1 MWNYLVQIW
10 NSRDLRNKIL
20 ITLLI
25 LALYRLISQIS
36 IPGANLEAISAI
48 FTKSQIFGAFSMLT
62 GGSAENF
69 SIVLMGLSP
78 YINASIILQ
87 LLTVVIP
94 KLEALSKEGEQGYK
108 KINQYTR
115 WLTLPLAFLQSY
127 GMIALLNSQS
137 QVPIVENINQAKIIL
152 PIMLTI
158 TAGTLLCM
166 WLGELISEY
175 GIGNGISILIF
186 INIITAI
193 PPIIAQSLFQAQS
206 DPNKLVPFVM
216 MLLVTILMTVFV
228 IVVTDATRRIPITYT
243 GSHLHARAE
252 QSVLPIR
259 VNQAGMIPIIFAV
272 SLVSLPSLLAQ
283 LMQSATSP
291 WLRDIAQY
299 LGKFFSI
306 QSWPYLILYF
316 GLVIAFTYF
325 YVGITFKP
333 DQVAENIQKR
343 GGYIPGI
350 RPGKQTSEYIG
361 KISNYMNLYGG
372 LFIALV
378 AVLPMIIQ
386 KIFKNFEFGTIQML
400 LSGAGIIIVAG
411 VVLELVRQ
419 INTQLV
425 MHDYKKFY

>member
-1 MWNYLVQIW
+1 MLQYLIQIW
-10 NSRDLRNKIL
+10 NSKDLRNKIL
-20 ITLLI
+20 LTLLI
-25 LALYRLISQIS
+25 LALYRMAAQIS
-36 IPGANLEAISAI
+36 IPGANLEAIKAI
-48 FTKSQIFGAFSMLT
+48 FSKSQIFGAFSMLT

-69 SIVLMGLSP
+69 SIMLMGLSP
-78 YINASIILQ
+78 YINASIIVQ
-87 LLTVVIP
+87 LMTVVIP
-94 KLEALSKEGEQGYK
+94 KLENLSKEGEQGYR

-115 WLTLPLAFLQSY
+115 WLALPLGFLQSY

-137 QVPIVENINQAKIIL
+137 QVPIVENLSNPSIIL

-158 TAGTLLCM
+158 TAGTVLAM

-193 PPIIAQSLFQAQS
+193 PPMIAQNLFQAQANP
-206 DPNKLVPFVM
+206 DKLVPFVIT
-216 MLLVTILMTVFV
+216 LLITIIMTILV
-228 IVVTDATRRIPITYT
+228 IIFTDAVRRIPITYT
-243 GSHLHARAE
+243 GQHTHARAE

-272 SLVSLPSLLAQ
+272 SIVSLPTLLSQ
-283 LMQSATSP
+283 LMQNATSE
-291 WLRDIAQY
+291 WLRGFAAF
-299 LGKFFSI
+299 LGSAFTMQGI
-306 QSWPYLILYF
+306 PYLVLYF
-316 GLVIAFTYF
+316 MLIIGFTYF

-350 RPGKQTSEYIG
+350 RPGKQTAEYIA
-361 KISNYMNLYGG
+361 KVSSYLNLYGG
-372 LFIALV
+372 LFIGFV
-378 AVLPMIIQ
+378 AVFPLIMQ
-386 KIFKNFEFGTIQML
+386 KIFTNMQFGAVQML

>member
-1 MWNYLVQIW
+1 
-10 NSRDLRNKIL
+10 
-20 ITLLI
+20 
-25 LALYRLISQIS
+25 
-36 IPGANLEAISAI
+36 
-48 FTKSQIFGAFSMLT
+48 
-62 GGSAENF
+62 
-69 SIVLMGLSP
+69 
-78 YINASIILQ
+78 
-87 LLTVVIP
+87 VIP
-94 KLEALSKEGEQGYK
+94 KLENLSKEGEQGYR

-115 WLTLPLAFLQSY
+115 WLALPLGFLQSY

-137 QVPIVENINQAKIIL
+137 QVPIVENLSNPSIIL

-158 TAGTLLCM
+158 TAGTVLAM

-193 PPIIAQSLFQAQS
+193 PPMIAQNLFQAQANP
-206 DPNKLVPFVM
+206 DKLVPFVIT
-216 MLLVTILMTVFV
+216 LLITIIMTILV
-228 IVVTDATRRIPITYT
+228 IIFTDAVRRIPITYT
-243 GSHLHARAE
+243 GQHTHARAE

-272 SLVSLPSLLAQ
+272 SIVSLPTLLSQ
-283 LMQSATSP
+283 LMQNATSE
-291 WLRDIAQY
+291 WLRGFAAF
-299 LGKFFSI
+299 LGSAFTMQGI
-306 QSWPYLILYF
+306 PYLVLYF
-316 GLVIAFTYF
+316 MLIIGFTYF

-350 RPGKQTSEYIG
+350 RPGKQTAEYIA
-361 KISNYMNLYGG
+361 KVSSYLNLYGG
-372 LFIALV
+372 LFIGFV
-378 AVLPMIIQ
+378 AVFPLIMQ
-386 KIFKNFEFGTIQML
+386 KIFTNMQFGAVQML

>member
-1 MWNYLVQIW
+1 MWNYLTQIW

-20 ITLLI
+20 ITILI
-25 LALYRLISQIS
+25 LALYRLISQVS
-36 IPGANLEAISAI
+36 IPGANLEAIRAI

-62 GGSAENF
+62 GGSADNF

-78 YINASIILQ
+78 YINASIIIQ

-94 KLEALSKEGEQGYK
+94 KLESLSKEGEQGYK

-115 WLTLPLAFLQSY
+115 WLTFPLAFLQSY

-137 QVPIVENINQAKIIL
+137 QTPIVENLNQASVVL

-158 TAGTLLCM
+158 TAGTILCV

-175 GIGNGISILIF
+175 GIGNGISMLIF
-186 INIITAI
+186 INIITGM
-193 PPIIAQSLFQAQS
+193 PPIIAQSLFQAQQNA
-206 DPNKLVPFVM
+206 DKLVPFVIT
-216 MLLVTILMTVFV
+216 LLMTILMTVFV
-228 IVVTDATRRIPITYT
+228 IIVTDATRRIPITYA
-243 GSHLHARAE
+243 GNHMHARAE

-283 LMQSATSP
+283 MMQSATSA
-291 WLRDIAQY
+291 WMRDFAQF

-306 QSWPYLILYF
+306 QSWPYVILYF

-343 GGYIPGI
+343 GGYVPGI
-350 RPGKQTSEYIG
+350 RPGKQTAEYIG

-372 LFIALV
+372 AFIAIV
-378 AVLPMIIQ
+378 AVLPMLIQ
-386 KIFKNFEFGTIQML
+386 KIFKGMEMGAIPML